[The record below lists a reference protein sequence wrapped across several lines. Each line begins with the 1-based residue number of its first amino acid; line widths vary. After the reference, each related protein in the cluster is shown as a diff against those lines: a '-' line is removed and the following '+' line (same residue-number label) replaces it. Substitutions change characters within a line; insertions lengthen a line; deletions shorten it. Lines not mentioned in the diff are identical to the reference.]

1 MEDIRNNV
9 RASISKGLVGG
20 PQLERAFD
28 DYVKRGGE
36 TLFQNIQPA
45 FLDLSANLARMLEGM
60 EDCRFT
66 IDSKRIRVNGDKFSE
81 KSKKHEFYGAIG
93 SAVGSIGGGLAASA
107 FMGTTAGAKIGA
119 AIGSV
124 IPGAGTI
131 IGFAIGALLGSLL
144 LGSGGAELRRI
155 ELERQK
161 ETARTELFEATEK
174 FCKSAKQKFEDALS
188 VFCDETDRAIRNWL
202 KEQKK
207 MVEEHF
213 AKASASLLKPVEEK
227 SQLTESAKNDIVV
240 MNDWIKKIGDK

>member
-1 MEDIRNNV
+1 
-9 RASISKGLVGG
+9 
-20 PQLERAFD
+20 
-28 DYVKRGGE
+28 VKRGGE

-45 FLDLSANLARMLEGM
+45 FLDLSANLARMLEGV
-60 EDCRFT
+60 EDCRFI

-93 SAVGSIGGGLAASA
+93 SAVGSIGGGVV
-107 FMGTTAGAKIGA
+107 GAKIGA

-124 IPGAGTI
+124 IPGAGTF
-131 IGFAIGALLGSLL
+131 IGFAIGALLGGLL

-161 ETARTELFEATEK
+161 ETARSELFEATEK

-188 VFCDETDRAIRNWL
+188 GFCDETDRAIRNWL

-213 AKASASLLKPVEEK
+213 AKAYASLLKPVEEK

-240 MNDWIKKIGDK
+240 MNDWIKKLGDE

>member
-66 IDSKRIRVNGDKFSE
+66 IDSKRIRVKGDKFSE

-93 SAVGSIGGGLAASA
+93 NVAGGIAGWV
-107 FMGTTAGAKIGA
+107 AGAKLGA
-119 AIGSV
+119 YLGTMIAPGVGTAIGV
-124 IPGAGTI
+124 ACGLLVT
-131 IGFAIGALLGSLL
+131 LLGGGI
-144 LGSGGAELRRI
+144 GSELRRI
-155 ELERQK
+155 EKEKQK
-161 ETARTELFEATEK
+161 EVARSELFEATEK
-174 FCKSAKQKFEDALS
+174 FCKLAREKFEDALS
-188 VFCDETDRAIRNWL
+188 RFCDETDRAIKNWL

-213 AKASASLLKPVEEK
+213 AKASAALLKPVEEK
-227 SQLTESAKNDIVV
+227 SQLAESAMNDIV
-240 MNDWIKKIGDK
+240 MINDWIKKLGDE